1 MNIFSALYERIR
13 RMFGP
18 DQTPVSTTLAPRTEP
33 IQPIVVTPAGN
44 PVPPSSEKAALVIEK
59 GAYQPITS
67 SPTDPPVLQ
76 QPAPVI
82 TAKQEPSQEP
92 PPAKTG
98 KKPKATTAL
107 KEPKAPSQRKAPAK
121 KKTN

>member
-1 MNIFSALYERIR
+1 MNIFSALCERIR

-44 PVPPSSEKAALVIEK
+44 PVPPTV
-59 GAYQPITS
+59 
-67 SPTDPPVLQ
+67 Q

-82 TAKQEPSQEP
+82 EVKQETSQKAT
-92 PPAKTG
+92 PAKTV
-98 KKPKATTAL
+98 KKPKVPSAPKAV
-107 KEPKAPSQRKAPAK
+107 KEPKASTQGKTSAK